1 MIIKL
6 IEDDD
11 IVSDEVKGDWWT
23 QRILIGQNLN
33 KDNDNQQNDN
43 QEKESD
49 HNIHQKEENI
59 TLIIDKEI
67 NEKEIK
73 TNNNKEEENENEIEM
88 QEIDS
93 QKSTEN
99 GF

>member
-11 IVSDEVKGDWWT
+11 VVSDEVKGDWWT
-23 QRILIGQNLN
+23 QRILIGQNAS
-33 KDNDNQQNDN
+33 NDNEHKQTDHKNDPK
-43 QEKESD
+43 QEK
-49 HNIHQKEENI
+49 NEENT
-59 TLIIDKEI
+59 TLIIDEEN
-67 NEKEIK
+67 NEKQIT
-73 TNNNKEEENENEIEM
+73 TNNNKEEQNQNEVEM

-99 GF
+99 GL